1 MAITITALGDS
12 TTWGYN
18 SGNQVQKNMVTT
30 AQEELSKALK
40 SPVDI
45 INRGQNATTLGDAIS
60 NGNLYAAASDP
71 SNVVILNY
79 GMNEAYRRVNPE
91 QFRQNLL
98 DAAGYLQ
105 SLGKTVVLQTPNF
118 TANPDIP
125 NVDVYANVIRDVAG
139 QYGLAVDDKY
149 SATQSAE
156 FSQNDLTHPT
166 AEVYQQL
173 GRSLATTLQPLV
185 VQQVQQT
192 PSQPR
197 QQEPIEV
204 MPEARPQILRG
215 QAGENYGLLSSTPLN
230 VQETAEARELGSLS
244 GAYAGTQPGLLTT
257 SNLNPAD
264 IAYLAQGKGM
274 FGNELLGYDPTSPIT
289 WALQSGIAIPA
300 TSYLTQTVGNA
311 LGLTDASIA
320 ANTAVDQAA
329 QGLSEAQITQNLV
342 DLGLSRSNAIQVA
355 TDAVSGSTPFQI
367 AQDISGATLNPAA
380 QTTKAVTTTT
390 PSGVTTSVPI
400 TSANLPITTGTAGL
414 LAAAPAVMAPVVSGV
429 GTVGTNAPQVQVT
442 ASNVPQAATP
452 VEVAPSLLS
461 VAPTQTATV
470 TGKTMPTQQTG
481 AGTAATQAA
490 VSVAGVPESVIVEDR
505 IIKREVP
512 QVYVS
517 TPAGTVT
524 TPRGDIP
531 VSEVKLPPGQP
542 STETPSMLPLL
553 GLLGLGAA
561 GAGLLNQE
569 NAVPFDQAA
578 YDAIAKG
585 RSPVYPRGE
594 FTPISLGGLPGIG
607 GISDG
612 TLGAYDYFGP
622 YYGAGRFGA
631 RPQAFALP
639 GLLGPQMMSIPTTPS
654 RSAAV

>member
-1 MAITITALGDS
+1 MATR
-12 TTWGYN
+12 
-18 SGNQVQKNMVTT
+18 
-30 AQEELSKALK
+30 QELLE
-40 SPVDI
+40 
-45 INRGQNATTLGDAIS
+45 Q
-60 NGNLYAAASDP
+60 
-71 SNVVILNY
+71 
-79 GMNEAYRRVNPE
+79 RR
-91 QFRQNLL
+91 
-98 DAAGYLQ
+98 
-105 SLGKTVVLQTPNF
+105 
-118 TANPDIP
+118 
-125 NVDVYANVIRDVAG
+125 
-139 QYGLAVDDKY
+139 
-149 SATQSAE
+149 AE
-156 FSQNDLTHPT
+156 
-166 AEVYQQL
+166 
-173 GRSLATTLQPLV
+173 
-185 VQQVQQT
+185 
-192 PSQPR
+192 
-197 QQEPIEV
+197 
-204 MPEARPQILRG
+204 M
-215 QAGENYGLLSSTPLN
+215 
-230 VQETAEARELGSLS
+230 EARELGSMA
-244 GAYAGTQPGLLTT
+244 GAYADTQPGLLTT
-257 SNLNPAD
+257 SNLTPAD
-264 IAYLAQGKGM
+264 IAYLAQGRGM

-342 DLGLSRSNAIQVA
+342 DLGLSRSNAVIVA
-355 TDAVSGSTPFQI
+355 DAAVSGSTPFQI
-367 AQDISGATLNPAA
+367 AQDIAGVTLNPAA
-380 QTTKAVTTTT
+380 QTTQAVTTTT

-400 TSANLPITTGTAGL
+400 TGANLPITTGTAGL
-414 LAAAPAVMAPVVSGV
+414 LAAAPAVTAPVISGV
-429 GTVGTNAPQVQVT
+429 GTVGMNAPQVQVT
-442 ASNVPQAATP
+442 GSNVPQATTP
-452 VEVAPSLLS
+452 VEVAPSLLAPTQVQVTGTNVPKATTTDVATSLLS

-470 TGKTMPTQQTG
+470 TGKTIPTQQTG

-490 VSVAGVPESVIVEDR
+490 VSIAGVPETVTVEDR
-505 IIKREVP
+505 KIKREEP
-512 QVYVS
+512 QVFVS
-517 TPAGTVT
+517 MPAGTVT
-524 TPRGDIP
+524 TPRGEIP

-612 TLGAYDYFGP
+612 MLGAYDYFGP

-654 RSAAV
+654 RSAVV

>member
-1 MAITITALGDS
+1 MAD
-12 TTWGYN
+12 
-18 SGNQVQKNMVTT
+18 QFVQTNIG
-30 AQEELSKALK
+30 LL
-40 SPVDI
+40 PY
-45 INRGQNATTLGDAIS
+45 DAIVAQI
-60 NGNLYAAASDP
+60 NARYAEGKTPDLAVKSALQLGIDPAIIATFPGVDANAMRQGLGLISSGAFEGEATGTQADIQTAAPVGSAQY
-71 SNVVILNY
+71 NARIAA
-79 GMNEAYRRVNPE
+79 G
-91 QFRQNLL
+91 L
-98 DAAGYLQ
+98 DAFGFPAEEVRRLTAAGLYGAGKQFDPGDVGVPSLLQ
-105 SLGKTVVLQTPNF
+105 
-118 TANPDIP
+118 
-125 NVDVYANVIRDVAG
+125 DV
-139 QYGLAVDDKY
+139 
-149 SATQSAE
+149 QSA
-156 FSQNDLTHPT
+156 
-166 AEVYQQL
+166 
-173 GRSLATTLQPLV
+173 
-185 VQQVQQT
+185 
-192 PSQPR
+192 
-197 QQEPIEV
+197 
-204 MPEARPQILRG
+204 
-215 QAGENYGLLSSTPLN
+215 
-230 VQETAEARELGSLS
+230 AEARELEATA
-244 GAYAGTQPGLLTT
+244 GAGVGAPRNIVAT

-300 TSYLTQTVGNA
+300 ISYLTPVVGNA

-355 TDAVSGSTPFQI
+355 TDAVSGSSPFQI

-380 QTTKAVTTTT
+380 QTTQAVTTTT

-429 GTVGTNAPQVQVT
+429 GMVGTNAPQVQVT

-470 TGKTMPTQQTG
+470 TGKTVPTQQTG

-524 TPRGDIP
+524 TPRGEIP

-594 FTPISLGGLPGIG
+594 FTPISLGGLPGMG